1 MRGND
6 MRTLAVIAEYNPFH
20 NGHAYHLSEA
30 RRLTGAE
37 HTIAIMGGNFLQRGE
52 PAMWDKY
59 TRARMCTRAGIELAL
74 ELPFAYAVGS
84 AMDFANGA
92 IRILDALHTVDYLC
106 FGAETADLA
115 LFEQLSEIIVDEP
128 EAYRKKLRHHL
139 ASGLSYPAARSL
151 ALTAYTGNPFFSDIL
166 SSPNNI
172 LALEYM
178 CALKRAGSS
187 IKPVLIPR
195 KEAGYHDS
203 DLHRH
208 ISSATAIRHA
218 LSETAD
224 IRNTETA
231 SDITADIAA
240 DIPSASRD
248 IIDRSHGVSAPVYP
262 DDLTP
267 FLQAARLMSLDTPDT
282 EICDMNRELCDRLRR
297 LPYNL
302 QFKETVS
309 SLKTKNYTATRISR
323 ALLHMLLQYTEQDRR
338 SFIDFGY
345 AQYANI
351 LSFRRENHELLRT
364 INQKS
369 RIPLITKKADF
380 EACFRQYADSVNPD
394 IAARM
399 WTLDTKATELYNCM
413 IYNRYG
419 YQNPNDYTTKLPIV

>member
-1 MRGND
+1 

-30 RRLTGAE
+30 RRLTGAK
-37 HTIAIMGGNFLQRGE
+37 HAMAIMGGNFLQRGE

-59 TRARMCTRAGIELAL
+59 TRAEMCTRAGIELVL
-74 ELPFAYAVGS
+74 ELPFAYAAGS

-92 IRILDALHTVDYLC
+92 VCILDALHAVDYLC
-106 FGAETADLA
+106 FGAETADVA

-128 EAYRKKLRHHL
+128 EAYREQLRHYL
-139 ASGLSYPAARSL
+139 ASGISYPAARSL
-151 ALTAYTGNPFFSDIL
+151 ALTAYTGNPVFSDIL

-187 IKPVLIPR
+187 IKPILIPR
-195 KEAGYHDS
+195 KEANYHDNT
-203 DLHRH
+203 LNRH

-218 LSETAD
+218 LSEATD
-224 IRNTETA
+224 IRNPETA
-231 SDITADIAA
+231 SGVTPEITSNIAD

-248 IIDRSHGVSAPVYP
+248 IIDRSHGISAPIYP

-267 FLQAARLMSLDTPDT
+267 FLQAARLMSRDTADA

-297 LPYNL
+297 LPCHL
-302 QFKETVS
+302 QFTETVC

-323 ALLHMLLQYTEQDRR
+323 ALLHMLLQYTEQDRK
-338 SFIDFGY
+338 SFIDCGY

-351 LSFRRENHELLRT
+351 LSFRRENRELLRT

-380 EACFRQYADSVNPD
+380 ETCLKQYTDSVSPD

-399 WTLDTKATELYNCM
+399 WALDTKATELYNCM